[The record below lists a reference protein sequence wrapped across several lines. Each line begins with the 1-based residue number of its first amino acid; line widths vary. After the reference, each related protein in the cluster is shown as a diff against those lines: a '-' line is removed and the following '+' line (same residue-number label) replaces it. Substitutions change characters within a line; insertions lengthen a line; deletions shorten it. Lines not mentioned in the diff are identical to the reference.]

1 MLRPKKL
8 NSKTSID
15 STRHKHNIDRDMP
28 NRDIL
33 EEAYQTEKA
42 AAEIYGGILPLVEE
56 LGDSELY
63 DSLEVV
69 HLDEQRSVEEL
80 RMMMKE

>member
-1 MLRPKKL
+1 MYKRQE
-8 NSKTSID
+8 
-15 STRHKHNIDRDMP
+15 
-28 NRDIL
+28 IL

-42 AAEIYGGILPLVEE
+42 AAEIYRKILPLVEE

-69 HLDEQRSVEEL
+69 YFDEQRSVEEL
-80 RMMMKE
+80 RMLMKE

>member
-1 MLRPKKL
+1 MGSEMCIR
-8 NSKTSID
+8 D
-15 STRHKHNIDRDMP
+15 S
-28 NRDIL
+28 

-42 AAEIYGGILPLVEE
+42 AAEIYARILPLVEE

-69 HLDEQRSVEEL
+69 YFYEQRSVEEL
-80 RMMMKE
+80 RMLMKE